1 MSGLLHK
8 QLGPHSLNVLNRRK
22 SFKNCALGLPCQVEN
37 MSDNGS
43 DYNFPDKIHISKM
56 FSKRDRDLECEQF
69 NFTWSVSILR
79 THCMLGLISNIK
91 N

>member
-1 MSGLLHK
+1 MG
-8 QLGPHSLNVLNRRK
+8 GK

-56 FSKRDRDLECEQF
+56 FSKRDLKCEKF
-69 NFTWSVSILR
+69 NLPGVYLSYVRIACSDSFPI
-79 THCMLGLISNIK
+79 
-91 N
+91 

>member
-1 MSGLLHK
+1 ML
-8 QLGPHSLNVLNRRK
+8 
-22 SFKNCALGLPCQVEN
+22 
-37 MSDNGS
+37 DNGS

-56 FSKRDRDLECEQF
+56 FSKRDLESEKF
-69 NFTWSVSILR
+69 NLPGVYLSYVLR